1 MNDQRKKNPVRN
13 VSILI
18 VVAVLLVIGTI
29 LYNAISQKHAYD
41 EAHPAEA
48 GERGVALT
56 CRCAARGPRTC
67 GDVKGMN
74 PRLLRRRM
82 PRGAGEE
89 AGA

>member
-1 MNDQRKKNPVRN
+1 DEFDGVAPIMNDQRKKNPVRN

-48 GERGVALT
+48 AS
-56 CRCAARGPRTC
+56 AASH
-67 GDVKGMN
+67 
-74 PRLLRRRM
+74 
-82 PRGAGEE
+82 
-89 AGA
+89 

>member
-29 LYNAISQKHAYD
+29 LYNAISQKRVYD

-48 GERGVALT
+48 AS
-56 CRCAARGPRTC
+56 AASH
-67 GDVKGMN
+67 
-74 PRLLRRRM
+74 
-82 PRGAGEE
+82 
-89 AGA
+89 

>member
-41 EAHPAEA
+41 EAHPEIGRAH
-48 GERGVALT
+48 V
-56 CRCAARGPRTC
+56 
-67 GDVKGMN
+67 
-74 PRLLRRRM
+74 
-82 PRGAGEE
+82 
-89 AGA
+89 